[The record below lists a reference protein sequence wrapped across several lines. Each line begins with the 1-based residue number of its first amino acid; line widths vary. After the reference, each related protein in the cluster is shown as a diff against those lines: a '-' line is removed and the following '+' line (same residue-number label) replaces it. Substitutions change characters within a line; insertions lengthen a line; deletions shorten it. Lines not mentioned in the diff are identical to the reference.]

1 MELSIIIVNY
11 NVKHFLEQALR
22 SVYNAIENVDA
33 EVFVVDNN
41 STDGSMQMVEE
52 KFPQAYRIANKE
64 NVGFAK
70 ANNQA
75 IALSK
80 GKYVLLLNPDTL
92 VGEETL
98 RKCVDFFEKTP
109 DAGGLGLKMI
119 NGKGDF
125 LPESKRG
132 LPLPSVAFYKI
143 FGLSK
148 LFPRSKK
155 FGTYHLSYLDKNQNH
170 SVEVLS
176 GAFMMMRKEL
186 LDKIGYLDETFF
198 MYGEDIDL
206 SYRIVKAGYKNYYFS
221 ETEIIHYKGESTKKD
236 SVNYV
241 LVFYKAMSIFVK
253 KHFSQGKAGLF
264 TALMNIAIWFRASL
278 AILQRIAKRIALP
291 IVDFVTMY
299 VGMFALSA
307 YWEYAI
313 LAHRNSFFPDEFR
326 YLFLPAFVLIWIV
339 SMIGCKGYKSPYS
352 FQKTNRGL
360 IVGTIIILLIYALLP
375 EHLRF
380 SRAMIVFGAMWAALA
395 INSMRYLL
403 QKLRL
408 GNYNF
413 AEDKPE
419 RVLIVGGDSSA
430 ENAAKLLLNVCKECD
445 FLGRFNPQKISEE
458 ECVTKIIDKVK
469 TLDIN
474 RMIFC
479 TADISLTQTIRLM
492 ELFSARGIRFEIMP
506 EEMDVIIGPDE
517 IIQPITLVEV
527 Q

>member
-1 MELSIIIVNY
+1 M
-11 NVKHFLEQALR
+11 
-22 SVYNAIENVDA
+22 
-33 EVFVVDNN
+33 VDNN
-41 STDGSMQMVEE
+41 SSDGSMQMVEE

-313 LAHRNSFFPDEFR
+313 LAPREH
-326 YLFLPAFVLIWIV
+326 VLTGSQSI
-339 SMIGCKGYKSPYS
+339 
-352 FQKTNRGL
+352 
-360 IVGTIIILLIYALLP
+360 
-375 EHLRF
+375 
-380 SRAMIVFGAMWAALA
+380 
-395 INSMRYLL
+395 
-403 QKLRL
+403 
-408 GNYNF
+408 
-413 AEDKPE
+413 
-419 RVLIVGGDSSA
+419 
-430 ENAAKLLLNVCKECD
+430 
-445 FLGRFNPQKISEE
+445 
-458 ECVTKIIDKVK
+458 
-469 TLDIN
+469 
-474 RMIFC
+474 
-479 TADISLTQTIRLM
+479 
-492 ELFSARGIRFEIMP
+492 
-506 EEMDVIIGPDE
+506 
-517 IIQPITLVEV
+517 
-527 Q
+527 

>member
-22 SVYNAIENVDA
+22 SVFRAVKNVDA

-41 STDGSMQMVEE
+41 SSDNSMQMVAE
-52 KFPQAYRIANKE
+52 KFPQVKRIENAD

-75 IALSK
+75 IALSQ

-109 DAGGLGLKMI
+109 DAGGLGVKMV

-206 SYRIVKAGYKNYYFS
+206 SYRIVQAGYKNYYFS

-264 TALMNIAIWFRASL
+264 TAMMNLAIWFRASL
-278 AILQRIAKRIALP
+278 AILQRLAKRIALP
-291 IVDFVTMY
+291 VVDFVTMY
-299 VGMFALSA
+299 VGMLALSA

-313 LAHRNSFFPDEFR
+313 LAHRNSSFPDEFR
-326 YLFLPAFVLIWIV
+326 FLFLPAFVLIWIV
-339 SMIGCKGYKSPYS
+339 AIIGCKGYKSPYS

-360 IVGTIIILLIYALLP
+360 IVGTVVILLIYALLP

-395 INSMRYLL
+395 INSIRYLL
-403 QKLRL
+403 QKLHL

-413 AEDKPE
+413 AEKHEE
-419 RVLIVGGDSSA
+419 RVLIIGTETSA
-430 ENAAKLLLNVCKECD
+430 EKAMKLLLNTRKEFAFVGKFD
-445 FLGRFNPQKISEE
+445 P
-458 ECVTKIIDKVK
+458 TKYDDATIRDTVIHKVK
-469 TLDIN
+469 DLNIN
-474 RMIFC
+474 GIVFC
-479 TADISLTQTIRLM
+479 TQDISLQHTIALM
-492 ELFSARGIRFEIMP
+492 EQLSVNRIAFEILP
-506 EEMDVIIGPDE
+506 EDMDVIIGTDE
-517 IIQPITLVEV
+517 MIVPVTPVAV